1 MLKQSLQQK
10 LLQKLSPQQIQL
22 MKLLQIPTVGL
33 EQRIKEELEINP
45 ALEELEGDQEDYKN
59 EEEDEFSNN
68 EDEEVEG
75 FEDSDHS
82 RDDFNLDEF
91 IDDDEIPSYKLNI
104 KNSGE
109 DDERKDIPISGTLS
123 FQDYLSTQLG
133 LLVLD
138 DEHYQIAEF
147 LIGNIDDDGY
157 MRRELAALVDDLA
170 FTQNI
175 NTTEKELEELLKLI
189 QEFDP
194 PGIGARNL
202 QECLDLQLKRKYK
215 ETHDPVVKI
224 AMMIV
229 EQNMEEFSKKH
240 FEKIA
245 KKLDLEDAEEGDD
258 QLLKDAIHEILKL
271 NPRPGNSMNEGQRSV
286 QHIIP
291 DFILHNNDG
300 ELELSINSK
309 NMPELRVSKSYM
321 EMLEEYSKSKLAS
334 KDKKEAVQF
343 VKQKIEGAKW
353 FIDAI
358 NQRQHTLITTMQAII
373 DYQYEYFQEGDETK
387 MKPMIL
393 KDIADKVG
401 LDISTV
407 SRVANSKYIQTP
419 FGTLLLKSFF
429 SESLSNDQGE
439 EVSTREVKKILE
451 DCIAAEKKGKPLTDE
466 KLAKI
471 LKEKGYNIA
480 RRTVAKYR
488 EQLNIPVAR
497 MRKEI

>member
-1 MLKQSLQQK
+1 MLKQSLQFK

-45 ALEELEGDQEDYKN
+45 ALEELEGPLEDEFGN
-59 EEEDEFSNN
+59 EEDEFSNSEN
-68 EDEEVEG
+68 EEVEG
-75 FEDSDHS
+75 FEDSENT
-82 RDDFNLDEF
+82 REDFNLDEY

-104 KNSGE
+104 KNAGE
-109 DDERKDIPISGTLS
+109 DDERKEVPVSGSQT
-123 FQDYLSTQLG
+123 FQDFLTAQLG
-133 LLVLD
+133 LKVLN
-138 DEHYQIAEF
+138 DEQYRIGEF
-147 LIGNIDDDGY
+147 IIGNIDDDGY

-170 FTQNI
+170 FSQNVH
-175 NTTEKELEELLKLI
+175 TTEKEAEEVLLVI

-202 QECLDLQLKRKYK
+202 QECLAIQLKRKYS
-215 ETHDPVVKI
+215 ENRDPVVKT
-224 AMMIV
+224 AMMII
-229 EQNMEEFSKKH
+229 EQNMDEFSKKH

-245 KKLDLEDAEEGDD
+245 KKLDLDSPEEGDD
-258 QLLKDAIHEILKL
+258 ELLKSAIHEILKL
-271 NPRPGNSMNEGQRSV
+271 NPKPGNSMNEGQKSI
-286 QHIIP
+286 QHVIP
-291 DFILHNNDG
+291 DFVLYNNDG
-300 ELELSINSK
+300 DLELSLNSR
-309 NMPELRVSKSYM
+309 NMPELRVSKGYI
-321 EMLEEYSKSKLAS
+321 EMLQEYSKSKLAS
-334 KDKKEAVQF
+334 KEKKEAIQF
-343 VKQKIEGAKW
+343 VKQKIDGAKW

-358 NQRQHTLITTMQAII
+358 QQRNLTLLTTMQAIL
-373 DYQYEYFQEGDETK
+373 DYQYEYFLEGDETK
-387 MKPMIL
+387 MRPMIL
-393 KDIADKVG
+393 KDIADKIG

-407 SRVANSKYIQTP
+407 SRVANSKYIQTS

-451 DCIAAEKKGKPLTDE
+451 DCISQEKKSKPLTDE
-466 KLAKI
+466 KLTKI

>member
-59 EEEDEFSNN
+59 EEDDEFSNT

-75 FEDSDHS
+75 FEDSEE
-82 RDDFNLDEF
+82 DEF

-215 ETHDPVVKI
+215 EKHDPVVKI

-245 KKLDLEDAEEGDD
+245 KKLDLEDVEEGDD

-271 NPRPGNSMNEGQRSV
+271 NPRPGNSMNEGQRSI

-291 DFILHNNDG
+291 DFILHNSDG

-321 EMLEEYSKSKLAS
+321 EMLAEYSKSKLAS

-358 NQRQHTLITTMQAII
+358 NQRQHTLVTTMQAII

-407 SRVANSKYIQTP
+407 SRVANSKYIQTN

>member
-59 EEEDEFSNN
+59 EEEDEFSNT

-109 DDERKDIPISGTLS
+109 DDERKDI
-123 FQDYLSTQLG
+123 QLG
-133 LLVLD
+133 LMVLD

-245 KKLDLEDAEEGDD
+245 KKLDLEDVEEGDD

-271 NPRPGNSMNEGQRSV
+271 NPRPGNSMNEGQRSI

-321 EMLEEYSKSKLAS
+321 EMLAEYSKSKLAS

-358 NQRQHTLITTMQAII
+358 NQRQHTLVTTMQAII